1 MTNSL
6 RFLRRNCYI
15 GLNMISKRDYFLTH
29 LLLKGDHLVVELS
42 LELVEALLQVLVDRV
57 DRL

>member
-1 MTNSL
+1 
-6 RFLRRNCYI
+6 
-15 GLNMISKRDYFLTH
+15 MISKRNYLLTD